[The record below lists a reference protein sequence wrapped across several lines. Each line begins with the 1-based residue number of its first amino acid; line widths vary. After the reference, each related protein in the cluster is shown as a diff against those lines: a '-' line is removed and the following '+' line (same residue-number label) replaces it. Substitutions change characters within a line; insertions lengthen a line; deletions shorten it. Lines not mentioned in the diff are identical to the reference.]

1 MHSMSN
7 LNYNFM
13 VINQGVSALAAGI
26 SDGPAAWIVGES
38 TKSAALALP
47 SGIAAAAAPLVSVA
61 GVAGAIKFDRLA
73 GKVVAL
79 SRGLQWEQGQQS
91 EDDEKLK

>member
-1 MHSMSN
+1 
-7 LNYNFM
+7 M

-61 GVAGAIKFDRLA
+61 GAIKFDRLA

-79 SRGLQWEQGQQS
+79 SRGLQ
-91 EDDEKLK
+91 